1 MKKQSLIDLQI
12 EESLSRETLMNID
25 SSNTCEDFVTMGV
38 FSALLLFIV
47 VIAFFSPPKDEVS
60 ESNYYFK
67 NNQTNSI
74 FALRNISKWNHY
86 VFVSSS
92 FLVQR
97 FAKSTILENVTFII
111 SINKTINR
119 KTSYLMKPEIY
130 QEDLLV
136 PVKSTKTEPIRLL
149 FDHYPDY
156 DEIIVSI
163 KLKRD
168 MNLPI
173 LGTSITWEY
182 GNDSQPVFQIY
193 CRALFCVICFIAFFM
208 LCRRLCEIQFN
219 NWHLEQKL
227 TVILVLF
234 CILADDPLYVVQV
247 LSPSP
252 YFAFFTLF
260 MECLFFSYFR
270 FFIISLF
277 SSLCYKN
284 RSLPNCFFFPKV
296 IFMILDCLID
306 LAYSVLTSN
315 EIPDEY
321 FPFDISENVEYI
333 LYLSKTIV
341 LVIFVIWSIY
351 SIMSASLYIDVTEK
365 YKFRVYIIC
374 SIIALIQLVAVHIID
389 KLDLFKNTS
398 FIFMTT
404 FAVQNFYVILMAVF
418 HWPFEMIT
426 DQEYHTTEINE
437 NDIDFSFFT
446 NEVDD
451 EQIKNQENLKI
462 QEEEE
467 EEEEK
472 EKV

>member
-47 VIAFFSPPKDEVS
+47 VIALSSPAKNETTQSV
-60 ESNYYFK
+60 YYFK
-67 NNQTNSI
+67 NNQSTSI
-74 FALRNISKWNHY
+74 FSLRNISKWNHY
-86 VFVSSS
+86 VFVSAS
-92 FLVQR
+92 FLVQK
-97 FAKSTILENVTFII
+97 FAKSTTLDNVTFIV
-111 SINKTINR
+111 SINKTING
-119 KTSYLMKPEIY
+119 KSTYLMKPEIY
-130 QEDLLV
+130 QENLFV
-136 PVKSTKTEPIRLL
+136 PAKSIKTEPIKLL

-156 DEIIVSI
+156 DEVIVAI
-163 KLKRD
+163 KLKKD
-168 MNLPI
+168 MNSPI
-173 LGTSITWEY
+173 VGSSISWEY
-182 GNDSQPVFQIY
+182 GNDSQPIFQI
-193 CRALFCVICFIAFFM
+193 CWRVLFCVICIIAFSM
-208 LCRRLCEIQFN
+208 LCRRLCEIPFN

-234 CILADDPLYVVQV
+234 CILGDDPFYIAQMFY
-247 LSPSP
+247 PSP

-284 RSLPNCFFFPKV
+284 RALPHCFFIPKV
-296 IFMILDCLID
+296 IFMVIDCITD
-306 LAYSVLTSN
+306 LAYSIITSN

-321 FPFDISENVEYI
+321 FPFEISDSVEHFLNI
-333 LYLSKTIV
+333 SKTV
-341 LVIFVIWSIY
+341 LLAIFVLWAIY
-351 SIMSASLYIDVTEK
+351 SIMSASLFIDVTEK

-374 SIIALIQLVAVHIID
+374 SIIALVQLIAVYIID

-398 FIFMTT
+398 FVFLTT

-426 DQEYHTTEINE
+426 DQEYHNAEINE
-437 NDIDFSFFT
+437 NDISSFFI
-446 NEVDD
+446 NEIDD
-451 EQIKNQENLKI
+451 EQIKNQDNLNNQDDDDTNSDI
-462 QEEEE
+462 
-467 EEEEK
+467 
-472 EKV
+472 